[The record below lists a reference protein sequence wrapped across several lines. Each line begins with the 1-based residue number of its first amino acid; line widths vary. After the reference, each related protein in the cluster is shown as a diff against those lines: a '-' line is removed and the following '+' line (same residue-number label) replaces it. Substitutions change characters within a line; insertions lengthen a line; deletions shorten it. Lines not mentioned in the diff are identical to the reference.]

1 MNTIHEKK
9 IVFCVALAAFT
20 FQFEAFMVSVSLPNM
35 ASEMAASTT
44 SISFVVL
51 TYLLAASIAFLPAGH
66 LANRFGLRCVFL
78 SGCLIALVATLVCG
92 VSESLAVLCV
102 GRFAQGLG
110 TGAMVAMGYAMIP
123 MYVSQDRVGWGYGML
138 SLGAGLGMLIGLPI
152 GGVLAYL
159 LSWHWIFI
167 GTAPLFG
174 LLLYVGFKQLPRGQC
189 CKSPAD
195 VDNPIDW
202 IGLFWGSLL
211 ISSTVLSFSL
221 GAELGWTSVI
231 IVSLLSLSIFLAGL
245 LIVRARRGKSLVSP
259 VLLRNS
265 EFLFSIA
272 ILFSFNFVN
281 SGLRFLM
288 PFYLE
293 YGFGLSVLMSSILLL
308 AYSVG
313 FASTSTW
320 SGPLTDRFSP
330 SFIVRT
336 ALLLTAIICALY
348 AWLISVNALILC
360 LCFMLILGITT
371 ALFSPANNRL
381 IASSVKSGD
390 RAEASA
396 LIPIALNTGSLVG
409 VSAFDTIFSLDF
421 PEQAGMSLQGTP
433 VADVAAQHLQLGL
446 SHALLLAA
454 LILWFALFVT
464 KRFIR
469 AGR

>member
-1 MNTIHEKK
+1 
-9 IVFCVALAAFT
+9 
-20 FQFEAFMVSVSLPNM
+20 
-35 ASEMAASTT
+35 
-44 SISFVVL
+44 
-51 TYLLAASIAFLPAGH
+51 
-66 LANRFGLRCVFL
+66 
-78 SGCLIALVATLVCG
+78 
-92 VSESLAVLCV
+92 
-102 GRFAQGLG
+102 
-110 TGAMVAMGYAMIP
+110 
-123 MYVSQDRVGWGYGML
+123 
-138 SLGAGLGMLIGLPI
+138 
-152 GGVLAYL
+152 
-159 LSWHWIFI
+159 
-167 GTAPLFG
+167 
-174 LLLYVGFKQLPRGQC
+174 
-189 CKSPAD
+189 
-195 VDNPIDW
+195 
-202 IGLFWGSLL
+202 
-211 ISSTVLSFSL
+211 
-221 GAELGWTSVI
+221 
-231 IVSLLSLSIFLAGL
+231 
-245 LIVRARRGKSLVSP
+245 
-259 VLLRNS
+259 
-265 EFLFSIA
+265 
-272 ILFSFNFVN
+272 
-281 SGLRFLM
+281 M

-396 LIPIALNTGSLVG
+396 LIPIALNTGSLLG